1 MRISWLG
8 HACFALEY
16 EGYRVVI
23 DPFCDVPGCR
33 DTEEMADAL
42 LCSHEHF
49 DHAYRA
55 GVTLRQ
61 GKDSSFTVEVLD
73 TCHDE
78 AGGTLRGKNKIH
90 MLRAGGMT
98 VAHLGDLG
106 HMPDET
112 QVEQLRRC
120 DALLIPV
127 GGTYTLDAAGAAAV
141 AAAVQPRVTIPMH
154 YRGEN
159 FGFDNIGTVESFL
172 AHFPADKV
180 NRLEESW
187 LELTDS
193 TPEGV
198 TVLAFPV

>member
-8 HACFALEY
+8 HACFMLEH
-16 EGYRVVI
+16 EEYRVVI
-23 DPFCDVPGCR
+23 DPFNDVPGYR
-33 DTEEMADAL
+33 DTVVEADAV

-55 GVTLRQ
+55 GITLRQ
-61 GKDSSFTVEVLD
+61 GKVSPFTVEVLD

-90 MLRAGGMT
+90 LLRAGGMT

-106 HMPDET
+106 HMPDDG
-112 QVEQLRRC
+112 QVEKLRRC

-141 AAAVQPRVTIPMH
+141 VAAVQPRVVIPMH

-159 FGFDNIGTVESFL
+159 FGFDNIDVVESFL
-172 AHFPADKV
+172 AHFSADRV
-180 NRLEESW
+180 QRLSENRLE
-187 LELTDS
+187 LTECTS
-193 TPEGV
+193 GGV
-198 TVLAFPV
+198 TVLAPPV